1 MKQIDKLEK
10 KCRNL
15 LRQKDQVKD
24 HAMPVSLIDREMNL
38 ILDQID
44 AVRRQDMELQNRL
57 EEQRLDIESRIL
69 NLEPLLHNPAQFWFE
84 RQRLTNQL
92 KYTLVRLEQQI
103 FRFTIE
109 NQKSI
114 HTLQKRL
121 LELWNMHDQLSQ
133 NGTFSNSA

>member
-15 LRQKDQVKD
+15 LRQKDHVQD

-44 AVRRQDMELQNRL
+44 AVRRQDLELRNRL
-57 EEQRLDIESRIL
+57 DEQRLEIESRIL
-69 NLEPLLHNPAQFWFE
+69 NQEPLLHHSSQFWFE
-84 RQRLTNQL
+84 RKRLTNQL
-92 KYTLVRLEQQI
+92 KYTVVRLEQQI

-121 LELWNMHDQLSQ
+121 LELWNMHDQLQ
-133 NGTFSNSA
+133 ENG

>member
-1 MKQIDKLEK
+1 MNQIDKLEK

-15 LRQKDQVKD
+15 LRRKDHVQD
-24 HAMPVSLIDREMNL
+24 HAMPVALVDREMNL

-44 AVRRQDMELQNRL
+44 AVRRQDLELRNRL
-57 EEQRLDIESRIL
+57 DEQRLEIESRIL
-69 NLEPLLHNPAQFWFE
+69 NQEPLLHHSSQFWFE
-84 RQRLTNQL
+84 RKRLTNQL

-133 NGTFSNSA
+133 NGTFSDSA